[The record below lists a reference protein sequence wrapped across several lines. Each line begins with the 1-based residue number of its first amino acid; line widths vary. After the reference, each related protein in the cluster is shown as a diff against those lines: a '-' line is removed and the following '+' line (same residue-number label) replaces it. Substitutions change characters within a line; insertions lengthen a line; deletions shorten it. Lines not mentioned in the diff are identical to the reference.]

1 MQKKNRIKLT
11 AAAVILVLAAFMLN
25 IDYLWL
31 FGGFRIY
38 GDIITKYSR
47 AYDIDPL
54 LSTALIREESRFFK
68 GAVSSRGAIG
78 LTQVM
83 APTAYEIS
91 DKLGMKIN
99 NYGDLFEP
107 DNNVK
112 IGLYYYSML
121 FKEFDFNIVYA
132 LAAYNAGM
140 GNVKKFLS
148 GGGNQDIND
157 FPYRETKNFVK
168 RVLKNYRRLQF
179 ANKIINMHSAF

>member
-1 MQKKNRIKLT
+1 MALL
-11 AAAVILVLAAFMLN
+11 AVLIIYN

-31 FGGFRIY
+31 FGGLYFY

-54 LSTALIREESRFFK
+54 LSAALIREESRFFK

-78 LTQVM
+78 LTQIM

-91 DKLGMKIN
+91 DKLGMKIE
-99 NYGDLFEP
+99 NYGDLFKPE
-107 DNNVK
+107 NNVK
-112 IGLYYYSML
+112 LGLYYYSML
-121 FKEFDFNIVYA
+121 FREFDSNIVFA

-140 GNVKKFLS
+140 GKVKKFLS
-148 GGGNQDIND
+148 GGVTPDIND

-168 RVLKNYRRLQF
+168 RVLKNYRRLQI
-179 ANKIINMHSAF
+179 ADKIFNMSGSF